1 MLGCLFGIGSGW
13 VGFRC
18 PKHMRAIDV
27 LEFTFKS
34 WVGCLQ
40 PSIHVLG
47 WLCLCMCCGVDV
59 GLGVDRFG
67 WGVGAKQSYGQFI
80 VLHFPF
86 KSWAACPQACIYD
99 AE

>member
-18 PKHMRAIDV
+18 PKKMRAIDV

-40 PSIHVLG
+40 PSIYVLG
-47 WLCLCMCCGVDV
+47 WLCICMCCGVDV

-67 WGVGAKQSYGQFI
+67 WGVGAKQSCGQFI
-80 VLHFPF
+80 CWISPLRVGLLVPRHV
-86 KSWAACPQACIYD
+86 SMM
-99 AE
+99 